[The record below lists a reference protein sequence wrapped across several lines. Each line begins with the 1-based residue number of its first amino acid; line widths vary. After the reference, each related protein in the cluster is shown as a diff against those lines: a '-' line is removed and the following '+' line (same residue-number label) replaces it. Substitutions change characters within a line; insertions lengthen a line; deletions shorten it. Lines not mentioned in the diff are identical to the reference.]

1 MYKPHKYDNIVNYR
15 NLRMVLWVHLVQQG
29 CYYS

>member
-1 MYKPHKYDNIVNYR
+1 MVKLSFVEIIEI
-15 NLRMVLWVHLVQQG
+15 LRMVLWVHLVQQD